1 MSLNRT
7 SWRVWLAARIRTGR
21 DTTHREELT
30 SLGSSRSRP
39 GRRRHRPHHQPAA
52 AADTT
57 CSTGYACLYYHPN
70 YQGAFFKQFPSIP
83 NYSSYRFTTSANGS
97 DGAGLSVRNNAASVD
112 NWDFN
117 NAFTV
122 YYHIN
127 YTGASQR
134 FAAGGGGNFN
144 TTLRNEN
151 ASGKF
156 G

>member
-1 MSLNRT
+1 MKNLRRSAA
-7 SWRVWLAARIRTGR
+7 VAAVLAAGATA
-21 DTTHREELT
+21 LT
-30 SLGSSRSRP
+30 IS
-39 GRRRHRPHHQPAA
+39 PAA